1 MGAIDHTLLGVL
13 SLSLSTRSSDP
24 QLINFGSVCGER
36 LRAKDLSALLAS
48 MGQPLSGTKPILK
61 DRIVTHLTSILH
73 KIDRLGS
80 VEKGDS
86 VTQSRMPSK
95 KGRRLITPRQQQE
108 ERSCL
113 QRIQNSV
120 LPRSIVSID
129 IGIRNLAWVE
139 LSKDGEIIRWSVED
153 LLSVASPEGTAGSEM
168 AEQVGTGGGDVQ
180 GPDDD
185 IDILEGQGTSAIKRV
200 RTASKKTKAE
210 ALPFDTQSVALR
222 LDSVMRKIVYGDNS
236 GLGQKVPSI
245 QAVIIEKQRFRSG
258 GIEAVLDAT
267 FRCGVIEGMIHTW
280 LAVCQQDMKYWQRQ
294 NGMPTSPQTV
304 EMGTID
310 QETIFVGAISP
321 RAVAQWWGIG
331 VTTSPKAEES
341 NSCGSTMLPRPE
353 SLHQETTMKKI
364 RQVEELAAKPK
375 SPLYNAY
382 PKKVRSKMLV
392 AHWLQQIE
400 DDAENAHSEHRNGFR
415 IRCTKEM
422 KDWYFCQK
430 KKDDLSDCLLQA
442 VAWFQWQMR
451 AVQEAVERSKVGH
464 HPTLEMTKRV
474 SRTKGT
480 SASD

>member
-1 MGAIDHTLLGVL
+1 
-13 SLSLSTRSSDP
+13 
-24 QLINFGSVCGER
+24 
-36 LRAKDLSALLAS
+36 

-61 DRIVTHLTSILH
+61 DRIVTNLASILH
-73 KIDRLGS
+73 KIDRLDL

-86 VTQSRMPSK
+86 VTQLRMPSK
-95 KGRRLITPRQQQE
+95 KGQRLITPRQQQE
-108 ERSCL
+108 ERPCL
-113 QRIQNSV
+113 QRIQNNV

-153 LLSVASPEGTAGSEM
+153 LLSVASPEGSADSEM
-168 AEQVGTGGGDVQ
+168 AEQIGTGGDDMQ
-180 GPDDD
+180 GIDDD
-185 IDILEGQGTSAIKRV
+185 IDILEAQGTSAMKRA
-200 RTASKKTKAE
+200 RTALKKTKAE

-222 LDSVMRKIVYGDNS
+222 LDSVMRKIVYGDNG
-236 GLGQKVPSI
+236 GLEQKVPSI

-258 GIEAVLDAT
+258 GMGAVLDAT
-267 FRCGVIEGMIHTW
+267 FRCGVIEGMIYAW

-294 NGMPTSPQTV
+294 NGTPTRPQTV
-304 EMGTID
+304 EMSTID

-331 VTTSPKAEES
+331 VTTSSKAEES
-341 NSCGSTMLPRPE
+341 NSCGSIMLPRPG
-353 SLHQETTMKKI
+353 SLRQETSMKKI
-364 RQVEELAAKPK
+364 RQVEELAAKPEGT
-375 SPLYNAY
+375 LYNAY

-392 AHWLQQIE
+392 AHWLQQFE
-400 DDAENAHSEHRNGFR
+400 DDAEDAHSQRRSGFR

-451 AVQEAVERSKVGH
+451 AVQEAVERSQVGY
-464 HPTLEMTKRV
+464 HPTLEVTKRV

-480 SASD
+480 SSD